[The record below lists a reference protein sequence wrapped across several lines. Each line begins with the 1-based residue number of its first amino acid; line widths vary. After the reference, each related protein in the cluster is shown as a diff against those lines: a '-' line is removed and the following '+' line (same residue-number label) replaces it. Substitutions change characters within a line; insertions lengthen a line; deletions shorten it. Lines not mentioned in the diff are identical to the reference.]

1 MCYALQ
7 KISLSFNRT
16 DINTA
21 KQLAMA
27 SEKPEIKSANT
38 DWLETSEDYA
48 RSGRIAKAT
57 DGRERSRDKSRV
69 PFAGSRHNKAPI
81 SGALIMFGAEGGT

>member
-1 MCYALQ
+1 MRYALQ
-7 KISLSFNRT
+7 KIFFASDST

-27 SEKPEIKSANT
+27 SERPEIKSVNT

-57 DGRERSRDKSRV
+57 DGRERSKD
-69 PFAGSRHNKAPI
+69 
-81 SGALIMFGAEGGT
+81 